1 MKRNKDSSRDLW
13 DNTKHTN
20 MYIRGAPEG
29 KKKQAESR
37 LDDIMVE
44 KFPNLGKET
53 VT

>member
-1 MKRNKDSSRDLW
+1 MKRNEDSSRDLW

-37 LDDIMVE
+37 HDDIMVE